1 MPVKLRK
8 NIIGIT
14 IKMSI
19 AIETAEATGQ
29 SLLEKN
35 SLQITL
41 PIIKLSAPPKS
52 DGITN
57 SPIAGIKTKALPA
70 KMPGKDKGSVI
81 FKKVTIELAPK
92 SVEASRRELS
102 SFTRLA

>member
-52 DGITN
+52 DGIN
-57 SPIAGIKTKALPA
+57 Q
-70 KMPGKDKGSVI
+70 
-81 FKKVTIELAPK
+81 
-92 SVEASRRELS
+92 
-102 SFTRLA
+102 